1 MILIFICLML
11 LDLAN
16 KNRLFM
22 VNLYELSIELIQESE
37 QLLEH
42 SIAKM
47 QQNKILIEHKLT
59 CMYATVT
66 TLNSESKLHQ
76 DLILTIIF

>member
-1 MILIFICLML
+1 
-11 LDLAN
+11 
-16 KNRLFM
+16 M
-22 VNLYELSIELIQESE
+22 VNLYELSIELK